1 MATRI
6 EKQYKTNS
14 LKLINDILN
23 LVKEYAETT
32 IRMSKSE
39 GELCKSIISTIE
51 YFLIKNNISDKDIK
65 TAVEKGK

>member
-39 GELCKSIISTIE
+39 GELCKSIIRTIE
-51 YFLIKNNISDKDIK
+51 YFLIKTIFRTKNLQ
-65 TAVEKGK
+65 TR

>member
-39 GELCKSIISTIE
+39 GELCKSIIRTIE
-51 YFLIKNNISDKDIK
+51 YFLIKNNISDKEF
-65 TAVEKGK
+65 TNAVKR